1 MKTKMFVMMAALVLS
16 VSSCR
21 VSLGNGFG
29 ERIEPSENIVKAK
42 YPQQAFDKIDNH
54 VVGKIQVV
62 QSKDDKCRVTLSA
75 PENYIELFEFKNE
88 DGELDIKFADRNVNI
103 DADNVTIIIYTPN
116 IREIENS
123 GAADICMDSL
133 TTDELEIQNS
143 GVGAFTMSNIKANK
157 LDVSCSGVGSINIS
171 GEANEAEYS
180 CSGVGNIDAKN
191 LKAREVKAHISGVGG
206 IECYATEYIKGRV
219 SGVGGLKY
227 GGHPAKKDLH
237 NSMTGGISEL

>member
-1 MKTKMFVMMAALVLS
+1 MKTKMILLMAALVLS

-21 VSLGNGFG
+21 VGLTNGFG

-54 VVGKIQVV
+54 VAGKIQVV
-62 QSKDDKCRVTLSA
+62 QSKDNKYRVTLSA

-88 DGELDIKFADRNVNI
+88 DGELEIKYAERNVNT
-103 DADNVTIIIYTPN
+103 DANNVTIIIYTPN

-123 GAADICMDSL
+123 GAADICLDSL
-133 TTDELEIQNS
+133 TTDELEIKNS
-143 GVGAFTMSNIKANK
+143 GVGAFTLSNVKARK
-157 LDVSCSGVGSINIS
+157 IDVSCSGVGSINIS

-180 CSGVGNIDAKN
+180 CSGVGNINAKDMIARDV
-191 LKAREVKAHISGVGG
+191 KARISGVGG
-206 IECYATEYIKGRV
+206 IECYASDYINGSV
-219 SGVGGLKY
+219 TGVGGLKY
-227 GGHPAKKDLH
+227 GGHPSKKDLH